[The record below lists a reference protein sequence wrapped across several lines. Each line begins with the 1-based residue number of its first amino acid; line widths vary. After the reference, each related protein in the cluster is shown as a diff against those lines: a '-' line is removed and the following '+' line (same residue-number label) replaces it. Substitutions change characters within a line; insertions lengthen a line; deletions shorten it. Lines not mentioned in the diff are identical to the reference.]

1 MCVQSSFA
9 SAVVSASP
17 RGLALVVS
25 CFARHLLLLC
35 VSLIYHRA
43 TSPELRKHNDIVIN
57 KFEPRQ
63 YLKVRR
69 CVVVVR
75 VLTCHVCRSPTR
87 R

>member
-1 MCVQSSFA
+1 M
-9 SAVVSASP
+9 
-17 RGLALVVS
+17 
-25 CFARHLLLLC
+25 LLC